1 MSLHILHVF
10 TENMMQKHL
19 TVFPAHSH
27 ILLAAQSTCNLT
39 VKIAVPQVPDAHLD
53 TKDPRFDSRDNRE
66 KIFSFSC
73 FVFFFFLAFKK
84 VNHSKGSK
92 QFSKLKLLKK
102 MQNNSRSSILLRA
115 TAKNLLEVAWDVE

>member
-1 MSLHILHVF
+1 
-10 TENMMQKHL
+10 MQKHL

-66 KIFSFSC
+66 KFFSFSC
-73 FVFFFFLAFKK
+73 FFFFFFW
-84 VNHSKGSK
+84 
-92 QFSKLKLLKK
+92 LLKK
-102 MQNNSRSSILLRA
+102 STIPKAPNNFQN
-115 TAKNLLEVAWDVE
+115 